1 MLAIPRFKRPLIF
14 YFTLNFIKIWIIAVL
29 MQIERKLSKY
39 LNGTRTPWN
48 FVKILSVLRKIVKPL
63 IMFFEW
69 LKLLFPTL
77 YMFVFLSKYI
87 TQCPTSCPTKWYT
100 SAWVLEFN
108 FIIEIT
114 CVISN
119 AIICSLIFIVINCY
133 FPRFCFIE
141 NEENCLQV
149 ITFFIKHVIS
159 YPDWWISPQI
169 LNWNESFYFCLL
181 TFFEINYLM
190 ILKLSYFIDTE
201 NSILNLTFVFLFLI
215 SICKFTKKY
224 HTRTTSSSEWR

>member
-100 SAWVLEFN
+100 SAWVLKFN
-108 FIIEIT
+108 FIIGIT

-133 FPRFCFIE
+133 FPRFCFKE

-169 LNWNESFYFCLL
+169 LNWNESFYFCIL

-190 ILKLSYFIDTE
+190 ILKLSSFIDTE
-201 NSILNLTFVFLFLI
+201 NSILNLTFVFLFMI

>member
-69 LKLLFPTL
+69 LKLLLPTL
-77 YMFVFLSKYI
+77 YMLVFLSKYI
-87 TQCPTSCPTKWYT
+87 TQCSTSCPTKWYT
-100 SAWVLEFN
+100 SAWVLKFN
-108 FIIEIT
+108 FIIGIT

-159 YPDWWISPQI
+159 YPDWWIPPQI

-190 ILKLSYFIDTE
+190 ILKLSSFIDTE
-201 NSILNLTFVFLFLI
+201 NSILNLTFVFLFMI

>member
-69 LKLLFPTL
+69 LKLLLPTL
-77 YMFVFLSKYI
+77 YMLVFLSKYI

-159 YPDWWISPQI
+159 YPDWWIPLQI

-181 TFFEINYLM
+181 TFIEINYLM
-190 ILKLSYFIDTE
+190 ILKLSYFINTE
-201 NSILNLTFVFLFLI
+201 NSILNLTFVFLFMI
-215 SICKFTKKY
+215 SICKFTKKC